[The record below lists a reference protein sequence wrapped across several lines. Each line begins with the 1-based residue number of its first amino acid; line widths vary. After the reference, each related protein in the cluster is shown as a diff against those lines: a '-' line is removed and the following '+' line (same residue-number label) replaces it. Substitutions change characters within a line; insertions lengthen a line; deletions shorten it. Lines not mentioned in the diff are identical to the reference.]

1 MELPERFLQRITA
14 LPGVDRDAFLSAL
27 ASPAEKAFHV
37 NLARI
42 GKERMASWL
51 KAAGF
56 TASPFFDASAWRF
69 ADTED
74 AAIGHKSFHHAGAV
88 YSQDPAAMLVLS
100 GVELSPDLRILD
112 LCAAPGGKT
121 SQLAMAVDGGP
132 GYVFANEPN
141 PSRNRILVSNIERM
155 GYRNVIVT
163 CLSPE
168 ELATLYPGHFDLV
181 LVDAPCSGEG
191 MFRKYPESISEWSE
205 EAVLHC
211 AQRQR
216 DILSSAAV
224 CLKPGGKL
232 IYSTC
237 TWATEEDEAQLEY
250 LTGELHFSML
260 PLPAPA
266 AALAFSTAPGA
277 ARCYPHLYAGE
288 GQFMAYLQKDGE
300 YSRTSRPAAYCE
312 GLRDLTEKE
321 HGELRDCLGDEA
333 GRFHFYSFRD
343 RVILFPGDISKLPAR
358 NVSCMGVTVAE
369 RDPVKKRLVP
379 HHQFFSA
386 YGGELLHR
394 IDCEPGDPRILQYLH
409 GLELPAEGNDRHLA
423 SFLCCGVPI
432 GGLRS
437 AGGRYKNLYPKGL
450 RER

>member
-1 MELPERFLQRITA
+1 MRSLLGAEY
-14 LPGVDRDAFLSAL
+14 DAFLSAFD
-27 ASPAEKAFHV
+27 APAEKAFHV
-37 NLARI
+37 NLSRI

-51 KAAGF
+51 RAEG
-56 TASPFFDASAWRF
+56 FDAVPLFNDSAWRF
-69 ADTED
+69 ADSEEN
-74 AAIGHKSFHHAGAV
+74 AIGHKSFHHAGAV

-100 GVELSPDLRILD
+100 GVELSPELRILD

-121 SQLAMAVDGGP
+121 SQLAMAVDGGS

-191 MFRKYPESISEWSE
+191 MFRKYPESVSEWSE
-205 EAVLHC
+205 DAVLRC
-211 AQRQR
+211 ALRQR
-216 DILSSAAV
+216 DILNSAAV
-224 CLKPGGKL
+224 CLRPGGRL

-237 TWATEEDEAQLEY
+237 TWAVEEDEAQLDY
-250 LTGELHFSML
+250 LTSQLHFTPLS
-260 PLPAPA
+260 LPAPVA
-266 AALAFSTAPGA
+266 AMAYPTTPGA
-277 ARCYPHLYAGE
+277 ARCYPHRYAGE
-288 GQFMAYLQKDGE
+288 GQFMAYLQKEGE
-300 YSRTSRPAAYCE
+300 HSLTSRPSAFCE

-321 HGELRDCLGDEA
+321 HNELRDCLGDEA
-333 GRFHFYSFRD
+333 GRFWFYSYRD
-343 RVILFPGDISKLPAR
+343 RVILFPGDIPRLPAR
-358 NVSCMGVTVAE
+358 NVSCVGVTVAE
-369 RDPVKKRLVP
+369 KDPAKKRLVP

-386 YGGELLHR
+386 YGAELLHR
-394 IDCEPGDPRILQYLH
+394 IDCEPGDPRIAQYLS
-409 GLELPAEGNDRHLA
+409 GMELPAEGSDRHLA

-432 GGLRS
+432 GGLRA
-437 AGGRYKNLYPKGL
+437 AGGRCKNLYPKGL